1 MIKFR
6 TIIEVV
12 GYPEDYIKEA
22 INKIIENI
30 KQKEYYKILYLY
42 IEETK
47 KLDKMFSTFAEI
59 EIESQKL
66 QDVLEFCFDYL
77 PSSVEIIEPEN
88 INEKS
93 TELAGFLNDLML
105 KLHEYNMVIRNLQAE
120 NKVIKMKLENSSVS
134 NNKKTPSPE
143 S

>member
-12 GYPEDYIKEA
+12 GYPEDYI
-22 INKIIENI
+22 
-30 KQKEYYKILYLY
+30 

>member
-12 GYPEDYIKEA
+12 GFPEDYIKEA
-22 INKIIENI
+22 INKIIGNI
-30 KQKEYYKILYLY
+30 KEKDYYKILYLY
-42 IEETK
+42 VEETK

-59 EIESQKL
+59 EIEVQKL
-66 QDVLEFCFDYL
+66 QDVLDFCFDYL
-77 PSSVEIIEPEN
+77 PSSVEIIEPEH

-93 TELAGFLNDLML
+93 TEVAGFLNDLML

-120 NKVIKMKLENSSVS
+120 NKVMKNKIDDTNASSNKNSS
-134 NNKKTPSPE
+134 SPE
-143 S
+143 P